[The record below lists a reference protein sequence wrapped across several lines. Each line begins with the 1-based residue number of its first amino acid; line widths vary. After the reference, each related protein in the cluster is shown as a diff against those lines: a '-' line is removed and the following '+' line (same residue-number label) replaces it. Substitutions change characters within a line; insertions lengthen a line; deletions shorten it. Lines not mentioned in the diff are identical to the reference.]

1 MPHLRDM
8 SQNFTGHF
16 ESQQKDIFCQS
27 NLHQDKDFKW
37 KNDQH
42 EVTGDVLSFPKSSR
56 SPSYDKNWESYGWY
70 NLSKIW
76 KVHEDFIENFE
87 VLIKEA
93 YLSKLG
99 HA

>member
-42 EVTGDVLSFPKSSR
+42 ESCMGHL
-56 SPSYDKNWESYGWY
+56 E
-70 NLSKIW
+70 LSKKIQDHLHMT
-76 KVHEDFIENFE
+76 KIERVMIGANWANLEKFMKLTLSIFE
-87 VLIKEA
+87 LLDQWA
-93 YLSKLG
+93 
-99 HA
+99 